1 MLSLDGSH
9 GVVLAADLNVT
20 SATVALCDLA
30 GRPLAEAVH
39 ELRLTDGPEPVL
51 AWVERRWS
59 WTTIAATFAR
69 LLQA

>member
-20 SATVALCDLA
+20 HATVALCDLA

-51 AWVERRWS
+51 AWVEQRWS
-59 WTTIAATFAR
+59 R
-69 LLQA
+69 